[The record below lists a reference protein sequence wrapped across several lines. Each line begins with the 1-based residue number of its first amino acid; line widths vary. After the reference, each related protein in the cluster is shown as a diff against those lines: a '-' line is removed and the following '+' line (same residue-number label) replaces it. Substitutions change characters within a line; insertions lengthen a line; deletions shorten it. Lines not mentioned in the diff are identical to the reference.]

1 MEEDLHID
9 RHISRRYNEELQS
22 LHRSVLAMGGLVE
35 DQCRDALDALLNGDA
50 ELAAKVAGSDREIN
64 QMEVDISARC
74 TDILVRRQPAAS
86 DLRMILAVIRV
97 ISDLERVGDEAEKV
111 GRLAQRFAESHG
123 KQPWS
128 AESRHL
134 GEGVT
139 GMLHGALDAF
149 ARLDVDAAI
158 ATAGRDPEV
167 DREFDALTR
176 LMITHMMEEPG
187 RVKGM
192 LQVNWCARAL
202 ERIGDHAVNICEQ
215 VVFLV
220 EGSDVRHLPLDTI
233 RQRFGSEE

>member
-9 RHISRRYNEELQS
+9 RHISRRYNEELQG
-22 LHRSVLAMGGLVE
+22 LHSSVLAMGGLVE
-35 DQCRDALDALLNGDA
+35 SQCREALDALVNGDA
-50 ELAAKVAGSDREIN
+50 ELAAKVAGADLEIN

-74 TDILVRRQPAAS
+74 ADILVRRQPAAS

-97 ISDLERVGDEAEKV
+97 ISDLERVGDEAAKIA
-111 GRLAQRFAESHG
+111 RLALKFAEGHD

-128 AESRHL
+128 TESRHL
-134 GEGVT
+134 GTSVI
-139 GMLHGALDAF
+139 GMLRGALDAF

-167 DREFDALTR
+167 DQEFDSLTR
-176 LMITHMMEEPG
+176 LMITHMMEEP
-187 RVKGM
+187 RKVKGM

-233 RQRFGSEE
+233 RQRFGSEG

>member
-22 LHRSVLAMGGLVE
+22 LHSSVLAMGGLVE
-35 DQCRDALDALLNGDA
+35 SQCRDALDALLSGDA
-50 ELAAKVAGSDREIN
+50 ELAEKVAASDREIN

-86 DLRMILAVIRV
+86 DLRMILSVIR
-97 ISDLERVGDEAEKV
+97 ITSDLERVGDEAEKI
-111 GRLAQRFAESHG
+111 GRLALRFAENHG
-123 KQPWS
+123 RQSWS

-134 GEGVT
+134 GDSVI
-139 GMLHGALDAF
+139 GMLKGSLDAF
-149 ARLDVDAAI
+149 ARLDVDSAI
-158 ATAGRDPEV
+158 TTAGRDPEV
-167 DREFDALTR
+167 DREFDSLTR
-176 LMITHMMEEPG
+176 LMITHMMEEPQK
-187 RVKGM
+187 VKGM

-215 VVFLV
+215 VVYLV

-233 RQRFGSEE
+233 RERFGSEE

>member
-9 RHISRRYNEELQS
+9 RHISRRYNEELAG
-22 LHRSVLAMGGLVE
+22 LHASVLAMGGMVE
-35 DQCRDALDALLNGDA
+35 SQCRHALDALLEGDA
-50 ELAAKVAGSDREIN
+50 ELAARVAASDREIN

-111 GRLAQRFAESHG
+111 GRLALKFKESHG
-123 KQPWS
+123 RQSWS

-134 GEGVT
+134 GDSVI
-139 GMLHGALDAF
+139 GMLRGALDAF
-149 ARLDVDAAI
+149 ARLDVGAAI

-167 DREFDALTR
+167 DREFDSLTR
-176 LMITHMMEEPG
+176 LMITHMMEEP
-187 RVKGM
+187 RKVRGM

-215 VVFLV
+215 VIYLV
-220 EGSDVRHLPLDTI
+220 EGSDVRHLSLDTI
-233 RQRFGSEE
+233 RQRFASEE